1 MLTCIDYRGNFSKFY
16 QSTGSNMSTTIQTIS
31 STQDSNSFFHWCK
44 LAFQLFRKA
53 PFTMIGLS
61 LAIMII
67 AGVFQILPAPYGV
80 VISKIIG
87 AMLIPLLWIVMDQV
101 SEHGSFKFAS
111 LKQYTG
117 YVKLPLLAVVMLLP
131 TIAQVITAA
140 IMLGEQG
147 VDLILFGVIAT
158 TSPLQVAIIF
168 AAAAPIM
175 LIFMF
180 APAFVL
186 LKQQRVIAATK
197 NSIKIVLKT
206 FSLMLPIL
214 LLNAFV
220 LFLAPFTLVLSAIIL
235 GPWLGCLTYV
245 AYKKLC
251 R

>member
-1 MLTCIDYRGNFSKFY
+1 
-16 QSTGSNMSTTIQTIS
+16 MSTTIQTIS
-31 STQDSNSFFHWCK
+31 STQDSNSLFHWFK

-67 AGVFQILPAPYGV
+67 AGVFQVFPAPYGV
-80 VISKIIG
+80 VMSKIVG

-101 SEHGSFKFAS
+101 SEHGRFKFAS
-111 LKQYTG
+111 LTQYTG

-147 VDLILFGVIAT
+147 VDLMLFGIIAT
-158 TSPLQVAIIF
+158 TTALQIAIIF
-168 AAAAPIM
+168 ASAAPIM

-186 LKQQRVIAATK
+186 LKQQSVIAAIK
-197 NSIKIVLKT
+197 NSMKMVLKT

-220 LFLAPFTLVLSAIIL
+220 LFLAPFTLTLSAVIL

-245 AYKKLC
+245 AYKELC

>member
-1 MLTCIDYRGNFSKFY
+1 MYFLFNFIMGGLLSIM
-16 QSTGSNMSTTIQTIS
+16 GGLLSNT
-31 STQDSNSFFHWCK
+31 
-44 LAFQLFRKA
+44 
-53 PFTMIGLS
+53 
-61 LAIMII
+61 
-67 AGVFQILPAPYGV
+67 
-80 VISKIIG
+80 
-87 AMLIPLLWIVMDQV
+87 
-101 SEHGSFKFAS
+101 
-111 LKQYTG
+111 
-117 YVKLPLLAVVMLLP
+117 
-131 TIAQVITAA
+131 
-140 IMLGEQG
+140 LGEQG

-168 AAAAPIM
+168 ASAAPIM

-220 LFLAPFTLVLSAIIL
+220 LFLAPFTLALSAIIL
-235 GPWLGCLTYV
+235 GPWLGCLTYI

-251 R
+251 H

>member
-1 MLTCIDYRGNFSKFY
+1 
-16 QSTGSNMSTTIQTIS
+16 
-31 STQDSNSFFHWCK
+31 
-44 LAFQLFRKA
+44 
-53 PFTMIGLS
+53 MIGLS

-111 LKQYTG
+111 LNQYTG
-117 YVKLPLLAVVMLLP
+117 YVKLPLLAVVMLVP
-131 TIAQVITAA
+131 TLAQVITAA

-147 VDLILFGVIAT
+147 VDLMLFGVIAT
-158 TSPLQVAIIF
+158 TSPLQVAIVF

-220 LFLAPFTLVLSAIIL
+220 LFLAPFTLALSAIIL